1 MRMTLEMMLM
11 VIMML
16 TVVRM
21 MRVTLVATGVLTV
34 TIL

>member
-1 MRMTLEMMLM
+1 MTLEMMLM

-16 TVVRM
+16 MVVTM

>member
-1 MRMTLEMMLM
+1 MTLEMMLM